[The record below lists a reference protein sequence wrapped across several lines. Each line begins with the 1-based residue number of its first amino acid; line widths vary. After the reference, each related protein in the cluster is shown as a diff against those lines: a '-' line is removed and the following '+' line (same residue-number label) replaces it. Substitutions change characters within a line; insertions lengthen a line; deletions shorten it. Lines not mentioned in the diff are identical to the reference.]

1 MKRATSLLPGRPND
15 RFGVGIFCYGYS
27 NELKQA
33 LIPLVKLGNEYGAE
47 LFYNF
52 ALTKWFRV
60 TADVQVIAPA
70 INAQV
75 NSPSPGNPMVVN
87 NSTVVLLGLR
97 AQVLF

>member
-1 MKRATSLLPGRPND
+1 
-15 RFGVGIFCYGYS
+15 
-27 NELKQA
+27 
-33 LIPLVKLGNEYGAE
+33 VKLGDEYGAE

-97 AQVLF
+97 AQVSF